1 MSVWA
6 YVVISAACIALILL
20 DIRGI
25 RIYRALR
32 GRGIPVKARCM
43 GVNREERGLYTIVL
57 NYTHTDG
64 KVYQFKEGSFKAPVR
79 MGDELDAL
87 YDPAGYAPPTVAS
100 RVTRKR
106 AFPYFT
112 VVCLPLLVAATS
124 AYINGI

>member
-6 YVVISAACIALILL
+6 YVVIAAACIALILL

-32 GRGIPVKARCM
+32 GRGIPVKARCV
-43 GVNREERGLYTIVL
+43 GVNREDGGLYTVLL
-57 NYTHTDG
+57 NYTHADG
-64 KVYQFKEGSFKAPVR
+64 RVYQFKEGSLKAPVR
-79 MGDELDAL
+79 MGAELDAL
-87 YDPAGYAPPTVAS
+87 YDPAGYAPPTISS

-112 VVCLPLLVAATS
+112 VVCLPLLAAATS
-124 AYINGI
+124 AFVHVL